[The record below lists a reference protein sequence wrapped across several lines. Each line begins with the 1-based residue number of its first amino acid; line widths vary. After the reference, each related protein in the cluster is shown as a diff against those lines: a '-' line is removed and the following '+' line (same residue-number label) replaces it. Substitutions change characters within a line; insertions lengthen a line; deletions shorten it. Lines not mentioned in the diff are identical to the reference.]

1 MRSSQCNAEWRSGN
15 AELLFVIYR
24 TLSEN
29 KKVLPIHSVDSNH
42 EQMTEIPEPQS
53 EIRNL
58 RVAAI
63 GVGSLG
69 RHHARNFAE
78 LLRERR
84 IGSVTV
90 CDSNGEV
97 AAKVAADNGLDRS
110 VTDWRELL
118 GSVDAVSIATPTE
131 THCNIAV
138 PFLESGVHVL
148 VEKPIALT
156 LQEADKMIAAAK
168 GSGAKLM
175 VGQLERFNPAMVALR
190 PHVTQPLY
198 FEIHRVSPFPNRSL
212 DVDVVLDVMI
222 HDLDA
227 VQWLVGEDVKV
238 TAIHAVGIPVISD
251 KVDAANARIEF
262 ENGAVA
268 NITASRIGTE
278 KIRKTRFYQTN
289 AYVVLDYATKFA
301 SLTSLNPEASHPLLG
316 ISINRLEINDV
327 EPLRAEIKAFLDS
340 IERDVDPPV
349 TGADGRRAL
358 ALAAGVL
365 EKIDAHAS
373 RVFAKSRD

>member
-1 MRSSQCNAEWRSGN
+1 
-15 AELLFVIYR
+15 
-24 TLSEN
+24 
-29 KKVLPIHSVDSNH
+29 
-42 EQMTEIPEPQS
+42 MTEIHNLQS
-53 EIRNL
+53 AARNIR
-58 RVAAI
+58 AAVI

-69 RHHARNFAE
+69 RHHARNYAE
-78 LLRERR
+78 LSRDGQVELV
-84 IGSVTV
+84 GV
-90 CDSNGEV
+90 CDVNAE
-97 AAKVAADNGLDRS
+97 ARANIAADNGCDS
-110 VTDWRELL
+110 YADWHELL
-118 GSVDAVSIATPTE
+118 DKADMVSIATPTE
-131 THCNIAV
+131 THCEIACA
-138 PFLESGVHVL
+138 FLEKGVHVL

-156 LQEADKMIAAAK
+156 LGEADRMIDVAAD
-168 GSGAKLM
+168 SGAKLM
-175 VGQLERFNPAMVALR
+175 VGQLERYNPAMVALR
-190 PHVTQPLY
+190 PYVTKPLY

-238 TAIHAVGIPVISD
+238 AAIHAVGIPVISD

-301 SLTSLNPEASHPLLG
+301 SLTSLNPEAAHPLLG

-327 EPLRAEIKAFLDS
+327 EPLRAEISAFVES
-340 IERDVDPPV
+340 IEKDTAPPV
-349 TGADGRRAL
+349 TGEDGRRAL
-358 ALAAGVL
+358 ALAIGVT
-365 EKIDAHAS
+365 EKIDAHLVGV
-373 RVFAKSRD
+373 RKSISG

>member
-1 MRSSQCNAEWRSGN
+1 MAE
-15 AELLFVIYR
+15 I
-24 TLSEN
+24 
-29 KKVLPIHSVDSNH
+29 K
-42 EQMTEIPEPQS
+42 PEMK
-53 EIRNL
+53 NNGKL

-69 RHHARNFAE
+69 RHHARNYAE
-78 LLRERR
+78 LTAEGRAELV
-84 IGSVTV
+84 GV
-90 CDSNGEV
+90 CDTDQATAERL
-97 AAKVAADNGLDRS
+97 ADESKCAGY
-110 VTDWRELL
+110 TDWRELI

-131 THCNIAV
+131 THCDIACA
-138 PFLESGVHVL
+138 FLEAGVHTL
-148 VEKPIALT
+148 VEKPIAAT
-156 LQEADKMIAAAK
+156 LAEADRMIAAARS
-168 GSGAKLM
+168 SGAKLM

-190 PHVTQPLY
+190 PHVSGPLY

-238 TAIHAVGIPVISD
+238 SEIRAVGIPVISD

-262 ENGAVA
+262 QNGAVA

-301 SLTSLNPEASHPLLG
+301 SLTSLNPDAAHPLLG
-316 ISINRLEINDV
+316 ISINRLEIDDV
-327 EPLRAEIKAFLDS
+327 EPLRAEITSFLDD
-340 IERDVDPPV
+340 IENGREPAV
-349 TGADGRRAL
+349 TGEDGRRAL
-358 ALAAGVL
+358 ALAVGVL
-365 EKIDAHAS
+365 DKIEEHVKQLGVG
-373 RVFAKSRD
+373 R

>member
-1 MRSSQCNAEWRSGN
+1 MGQ
-15 AELLFVIYR
+15 
-24 TLSEN
+24 
-29 KKVLPIHSVDSNH
+29 
-42 EQMTEIPEPQS
+42 EQL
-53 EIRNL
+53 L

-69 RHHARNFAE
+69 RHHARNYAE
-78 LLRERR
+78 LAVEGRVELV
-84 IGSVTV
+84 GV
-90 CDSNGEV
+90 CDIDPETAASVATSNESEQYT
-97 AAKVAADNGLDRS
+97 A
-110 VTDWRELL
+110 WRELL
-118 GSVDAVSIATPTE
+118 GRVDAVSIATPTE
-131 THCNIAV
+131 THCEIACA
-138 PFLESGVHVL
+138 FLDTGVHVL

-156 LQEADKMIAAAK
+156 LGEADKMIEASTR
-168 GSGAKLM
+168 SGAKLM

-190 PHVTQPLY
+190 PHINRPLY

-238 TAIHAVGIPVISD
+238 SEIRAVGIPVISD

-301 SLTSLNPEASHPLLG
+301 SLTSLDPEASHPLLG
-316 ISINRLEINDV
+316 ISINRLQVDDV
-327 EPLRAEIKAFLDS
+327 EPLRSEILSFLDS
-340 IERDVDPPV
+340 ITNNTVPAVSGE
-349 TGADGRRAL
+349 DGRRAL
-358 ALAAGVL
+358 QLAIGVL
-365 EKIDAHAS
+365 EKIERHRNRLDI
-373 RVFAKSRD
+373 

>member
-1 MRSSQCNAEWRSGN
+1 MTDISTSQGG
-15 AELLFVIYR
+15 R
-24 TLSEN
+24 T
-29 KKVLPIHSVDSNH
+29 K
-42 EQMTEIPEPQS
+42 
-53 EIRNL
+53 L
-58 RVAAI
+58 RAAAI

-69 RHHARNFAE
+69 RHHARNYAE
-78 LLRERR
+78 LAREGRVEFVG
-84 IGSVTV
+84 I
-90 CDSNGEV
+90 CDSNDET
-97 AAKVAADNGLDRS
+97 ASKVAADNRCS
-110 VTDWRELL
+110 SFKDWRDLQ
-118 GSVDAVSIATPTE
+118 GKVDVISIATPTE
-131 THCNIAV
+131 SHCEIATA
-138 PFLESGVHVL
+138 FLDDGVHVL

-156 LQEADKMIAAAK
+156 LNEADRMIAAAER
-168 GSGAKLM
+168 SGAKLM

-190 PHVTQPLY
+190 PHVTNPLY

-227 VQWLVGEDVKV
+227 VQWLVGEDVGV
-238 TAIHAVGIPVISD
+238 SAIHAVGIPVISD

-301 SLTSLNPEASHPLLG
+301 SLTSLDPEASHPLLG
-316 ISINRLEINDV
+316 ISVSRLQIDDI
-327 EPLRAEIKAFLDS
+327 EPLRAEITAFLDS
-340 IERDVDPPV
+340 IASDTDPPV

-358 ALAAGVL
+358 ALAIGVL

-373 RVFAKSRD
+373 RVFAA